1 MAYKWGLYNNRKEL
15 VISIRKRLNRIYN
28 YNKGSR
34 KLQLINKL
42 IVLMKWNKNVFKKEI
57 LYKNKINK
65 IINNKNYRFYNKL
78 NLLMKWNKNVFKKEI
93 LYKNRINKIINNKNY
108 RIYN

>member
-1 MAYKWGLYNNRKEL
+1 MGIKNISERQKYNKKEISYFFLEDNLIKSLIKMAYKWGLYNNKKEL

-42 IVLMKWNKNVFKKEI
+42 IVLMK
-57 LYKNKINK
+57 
-65 IINNKNYRFYNKL
+65 
-78 NLLMKWNKNVFKKEI
+78 
-93 LYKNRINKIINNKNY
+93 
-108 RIYN
+108 